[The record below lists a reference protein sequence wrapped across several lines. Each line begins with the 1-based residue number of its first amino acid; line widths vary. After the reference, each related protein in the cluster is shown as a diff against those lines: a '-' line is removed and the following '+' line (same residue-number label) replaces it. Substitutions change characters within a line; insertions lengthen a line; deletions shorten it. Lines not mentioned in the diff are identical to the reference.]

1 MGIEVTDATFAT
13 EVVER
18 SKTTP
23 VVVDFWAAW
32 CGPCRQLTPVLQRVV
47 EETAGEV
54 VLAEID
60 VDANPGVSREFGIQ
74 GIPAVKAFAGGR
86 LVSEFTGALPE
97 AQVRT
102 FVDALRPTAAD
113 RLAAEG
119 TEAGYRAALEAQH
132 DHPAAVL
139 GLARILAGRGE
150 NAEALTLLARV
161 PETPEIARLL
171 AEIEL
176 AEAGA
181 AAADGSDP
189 AAAAL
194 ARGDY
199 GAALEQYLARVQQDR
214 DEDARE
220 AMVRI
225 FTLLGDDDDLT
236 REYRPRL
243 AQALF

>member
-1 MGIEVTDATFAT
+1 MSIDVTDATFAT
-13 EVVER
+13 EVIDR
-18 SKTTP
+18 SHSTP

-32 CGPCRQLTPVLQRVV
+32 CGPCRQLTPVLERVV
-47 EETAGEV
+47 DATGGEV
-54 VLAEID
+54 ILAKVD
-60 VDANPGVSREFGIQ
+60 VDANPGVSRQFGIQ
-74 GIPAVKAFAGGR
+74 GIPAVKAFAGGK

-102 FVDALRPTAAD
+102 FVDALAPSAAD

-119 TEAGYRAALEAQH
+119 TEAGYRAALEEQH
-132 DHPAAVL
+132 DHPGAVL
-139 GLARILAGRGE
+139 GLARILAERGE
-150 NAEALTLLARV
+150 NEEAAALLRRV
-161 PETPEIARLL
+161 PETADTARLL

-176 AEAGA
+176 AELGEG
-181 AAADGSDP
+181 AADGSDP

-199 GAALEQYLARVQQDR
+199 ATALEQYLTRVTESR

-225 FTLLGDDDDLT
+225 FTLLGDDDELT
-236 REYRPRL
+236 RDYRPQL
-243 AQALF
+243 AKALF

>member
-13 EVVER
+13 EVLER
-18 SKTTP
+18 SATTP

-47 EETAGEV
+47 EATAGEV
-54 VLAEID
+54 VLAEVD
-60 VDANPGVSREFGIQ
+60 VDANPGVSRQFGIQ
-74 GIPAVKAFAGGR
+74 GIPAVKAFAGGK

-97 AQVRT
+97 AQVRA

-119 TEAGYRAALEAQH
+119 TEDAYRAALEEQH
-132 DHPAAVL
+132 DHPGAVL
-139 GLARILAGRGE
+139 GLARILADRGE
-150 NAEALTLLARV
+150 NEEAASLLKRV
-161 PETPEIARLL
+161 PETAETARLL
-171 AEIEL
+171 AEIEI
-176 AEAGA
+176 AEAGGG
-181 AAADGSDP
+181 AADGSDP

-199 GAALEQYLARVQQDR
+199 ATALEQYLDRVGASR
-214 DEDARE
+214 DEEARE

-225 FTLLGDDDDLT
+225 FTVLGDDDELT
-236 REYRPRL
+236 RSYRPRL
-243 AQALF
+243 AKALF